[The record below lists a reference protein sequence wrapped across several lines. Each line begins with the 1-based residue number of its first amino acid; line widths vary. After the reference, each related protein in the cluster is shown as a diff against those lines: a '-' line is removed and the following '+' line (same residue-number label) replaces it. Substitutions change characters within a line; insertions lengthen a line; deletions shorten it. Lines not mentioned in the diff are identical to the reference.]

1 MPPELA
7 SVRFMRLSERGQTAP
22 EYVGIL
28 AFVVAIVLLVVAAG
42 PGIGGTIVERILCI
56 VTGGDCSGGEETD
69 PNDAFRPD
77 ECDVYTR
84 STSDNGSVKV
94 AIFTVGA
101 DYGFTR
107 TEKSN
112 GETEIT
118 FVDLG
123 ELGLEAGIGGKF
135 KVNDAGADV
144 SADIKAKLGLSNGD
158 TWVFD
163 SPEEADEFEGWLRRE
178 KNEDR
183 IAGFSPL
190 FGVAN
195 GIYEWASGEEDVP
208 DPRKTYWEVNESVE
222 GSASGHIATAGG
234 ELEGGAALAIGGM
247 SDKGKNLDDP
257 SDDTSTEYFSVDFD
271 AAFDLGLLTVDA
283 GAGYSGEGVMKLK
296 RNASGEIV
304 ELEIVDTHEGSL
316 SGLTADID
324 AGRLTWGLFMEKLQD
339 LESVNLTS
347 DDSDTNTV
355 VSTTKL
361 DLTNPTDR
369 AIAEEWFM
377 GMGGFAGAVEN
388 ASPLGGVDAADG
400 NGGDA
405 FSQLLFDKSK
415 VAVVEYDGQKSGLDI
430 AAEVALGLKL
440 GAALGTS
447 STDARAIEAL
457 FLDSPEDGQRTL
469 IPFTECVG
477 G

>member
-1 MPPELA
+1 
-7 SVRFMRLSERGQTAP
+7 MRLSERGQTAP

-69 PNDAFRPD
+69 PNDVFRPD
-77 ECDVYTR
+77 DCDVYTR
-84 STSDNGSVKV
+84 TTSDNGTVQV
-94 AIFTVGA
+94 AIFTLGA

-112 GETEIT
+112 GETEIM

-123 ELGLEAGIGGKF
+123 ELGLEGGIGGKF
-135 KVNDAGADV
+135 EVNGEGADV
-144 SADIKAKLGLSNGD
+144 SADIKGRLGLSNGD

-183 IAGFSPL
+183 ISAFSPA
-190 FGVAN
+190 FGIAN
-195 GIYEWASGEEDVP
+195 GIYEWATGEEDVP
-208 DPRKTYWEVNESVE
+208 DPRRTFWEVSESVE
-222 GSASGHIATAGG
+222 GSASGRVATAGG

-247 SDKGKNLDDP
+247 TDRGEDLDDP
-257 SDDTSTEYFSVDFD
+257 SDDTSTEFFSVDFD
-271 AAFDLGLLTVDA
+271 AAFDVGLLTVEA

-296 RNASGEIV
+296 RNADGEIV
-304 ELEIVDTHEGSL
+304 ELEIVDTSEGSL

-324 AGRLTWGLFMEKLQD
+324 AGRLTWGLFMEELQD
-339 LESVNLTS
+339 LESLSLSS
-347 DDSDTNTV
+347 DDSETNTI

-361 DLTNPTDR
+361 DLTNAADR
-369 AIAEEWFM
+369 AVAEEWFM

-388 ASPLGGVDAADG
+388 ASPIGGVDAADG
-400 NGGDA
+400 NAGDA
-405 FSQLLFDKSK
+405 FSQLLYDQARVS
-415 VAVVEYDGQKSGLDI
+415 VVEYDGQRSGLDI

-447 STDARAIEAL
+447 ETDSRAIEAL
-457 FLDSPEDGQRTL
+457 FLDSPVDGQRTL